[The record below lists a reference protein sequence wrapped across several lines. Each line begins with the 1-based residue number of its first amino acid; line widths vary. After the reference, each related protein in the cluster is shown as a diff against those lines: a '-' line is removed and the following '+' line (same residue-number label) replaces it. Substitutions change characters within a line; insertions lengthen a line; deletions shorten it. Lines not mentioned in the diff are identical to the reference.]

1 MADFEAAL
9 AEVKPAFG
17 AVVDT
22 LETYRLNGMID
33 SGDTYRHLRST
44 CQTLV
49 QQVRMLPVSSQ
60 DLYSKNMHMSCVL
73 LNCLVVLFS
82 NLVCSVSEVARD
94 PGVQGPRKVQVVGM
108 GRKVTGWGARCS
120 GIVNP

>member
-44 CQTLV
+44 CHTLV
-49 QQVRMLPVSSQ
+49 EQVRFPHLTGKISCILQ
-60 DLYSKNMHMSCVL
+60 NYALYRLYH
-73 LNCLVVLFS
+73 LFALS
-82 NLVCSVSEVARD
+82 LFTRSF
-94 PGVQGPRKVQVVGM
+94 
-108 GRKVTGWGARCS
+108 
-120 GIVNP
+120 

>member
-44 CQTLV
+44 CHTLV
-49 QQVRMLPVSSQ
+49 EQVHFPPT
-60 DLYSKNMHMSCVL
+60 SCLAAL
-73 LNCLVVLFS
+73 LWHC
-82 NLVCSVSEVARD
+82 
-94 PGVQGPRKVQVVGM
+94 
-108 GRKVTGWGARCS
+108 VTAS
-120 GIVNP
+120 PM